1 MAYIMS
7 VGAPDQAFYTL
18 YFIQPSGSN
27 IEAKSDLSTSPS
39 GSKFWFLFCLR
50 HPKAF
55 PIPVEE
61 LKPLVAQKGDIFKSE
76 ELTVKTKFGEYI
88 VASDIFTAKSYNS
101 FIQKIVSAVSEVP
114 VRISNRNITSFPTM
128 QINSALIAKLTDDY
142 IGHRLF
148 TKDFNP
154 LEDNKS
160 RHTTS
165 YSVDSIE
172 TYNI

>member
-1 MAYIMS
+1 M
-7 VGAPDQAFYTL
+7 
-18 YFIQPSGSN
+18 
-27 IEAKSDLSTSPS
+27 
-39 GSKFWFLFCLR
+39 
-50 HPKAF
+50 
-55 PIPVEE
+55 
-61 LKPLVAQKGDIFKSE
+61 AQKGDIFKSE

-88 VASDIFTAKSYNS
+88 VASDIFTVKSYNS

-142 IGHRLF
+142 IRHRLF

-160 RHTTS
+160 RILLTESRHTT
-165 YSVDSIE
+165 YS
-172 TYNI
+172 